1 MKVLIPS
8 KVAEI
13 MFGLIVGMFGVFH
26 FINADSMLGAIPEF
40 MPGSSAIWIY
50 ISGAFL
56 LLAAISI
63 ITGTKKMLASY
74 LLAVMLLVIAFSIH
88 LKSLMNGSEQAMGQI
103 LKDVAMA
110 MGAILI
116 ANRSDK

>member
-1 MKVLIPS
+1 MKTLIPS

-13 MFGLIVGMFGVFH
+13 IFGLIIGMFGVFH
-26 FINADSMLGAIPEF
+26 FMDVEGMSAKIPAF
-40 MPGSSAIWIY
+40 MPGSASIWVY
-50 ISGAFL
+50 ITGSML

-63 ITGTKKMLASY
+63 ITGKQKMLASY
-74 LLAVMLLVIAFSIH
+74 LLAAMLLTIALTVH
-88 LKSLMNGSEQAMGQI
+88 LKSVVDGSEQAMGQI

>member
-1 MKVLIPS
+1 MKILIPS

-13 MFGLIVGMFGVFH
+13 MFGLIIGMFGVFH
-26 FINADSMLGAIPEF
+26 FINVDSMLGAIPAF
-40 MPGSSAIWIY
+40 MPGSKDIWVY
-50 ISGAFL
+50 VSGAFL
-56 LLAAISI
+56 LLVAISI
-63 ITGTKKMLASY
+63 ITGKQKMFASY
-74 LLAVMLLVIAFSIH
+74 LLAVMLLVIALSVH
-88 LKSLMNGSEQAMGQI
+88 LKSLMDGSEQAMGQI